1 MRSVLLPLALVAS
14 AFAACADPI
23 GSFPGS
29 RAGSGGEPGT
39 ETPGGPTDEFSAL
52 AAAVKPGPAMLRNVS
67 NREYLATVSDLVGEE
82 LSPEL
87 QKSWTATTQFSGFDA
102 VPWTNL
108 DAKAI
113 RDREESVQLMLDK
126 ITASPKVMTCMA
138 NAAEQLP
145 YDRCAKGVV
154 ERFAARAFGRPL
166 TEAERTTLAATYTDG
181 AQIAKATFPQPSD
194 VYVEGIRA
202 ALGSVLLSPQML
214 TRAETPP
221 APDFAGDRDLNPYEL
236 ANRLSYMFLGSAP
249 DDELWQKAEDG
260 SLVADGAAVQA
271 QVDRFMTSKL
281 DAFVASFMGQWLDF
295 RAMEAAAPGSIEAA
309 MWKESV
315 LTLSEI
321 VRSDMPLS
329 SIVSP
334 GFTFVNKQLAEHY
347 GLPADGLGEDFK
359 RVEMPSR
366 GGVLQQGSWLTL
378 SASSLKTSP
387 MHRGRLVQDRLLC
400 KVIPP
405 PDSTLF
411 EQIQQVANSIPADAT
426 VKQRVDQ
433 HRQAGPQCFGC
444 HQFMDPIGLSLE
456 GFDQFG
462 KVRKTYSDGRAVE
475 TNSELLGTPVASVED
490 INRIILGLPDY
501 NRCASEKLAIFGLRR
516 VIDQH
521 LVDKALVDYLVYRDG
536 GQEPSVRELVRRL
549 VSSAAFRKV
558 SHGVKN

>member
-1 MRSVLLPLALVAS
+1 MASLAELLQELREAEQEIDSKSSNLGQLRCEYVENSQALENQYYPLTAPLHAVVFACHDELALLELRVAWLERKIVLMTQKGNRYNE
-14 AFAACADPI
+14 AADTAPVKKELKD
-23 GSFPGS
+23 
-29 RAGSGGEPGT
+29 ALQ
-39 ETPGGPTDEFSAL
+39 PTFE
-52 AAAVKPGPAMLRNVS
+52 
-67 NREYLATVSDLVGEE
+67 
-82 LSPEL
+82 
-87 QKSWTATTQFSGFDA
+87 DA
-102 VPWTNL
+102 
-108 DAKAI
+108 
-113 RDREESVQLMLDK
+113 
-126 ITASPKVMTCMA
+126 
-138 NAAEQLP
+138 
-145 YDRCAKGVV
+145 
-154 ERFAARAFGRPL
+154 
-166 TEAERTTLAATYTDG
+166 
-181 AQIAKATFPQPSD
+181 
-194 VYVEGIRA
+194 
-202 ALGSVLLSPQML
+202 
-214 TRAETPP
+214 
-221 APDFAGDRDLNPYEL
+221 
-236 ANRLSYMFLGSAP
+236 
-249 DDELWQKAEDG
+249 
-260 SLVADGAAVQA
+260 
-271 QVDRFMTSKL
+271 
-281 DAFVASFMGQWLDF
+281 F

-378 SASSLKTSP
+378 SAASLKTSP

-475 TNSELLGTPVASVED
+475 TNSELLGTPSRPSRTSTGSSSACPTTTAAPRRSSPSSACVASSISTSSTRRSSTTSCTATEA
-490 INRIILGLPDY
+490 RSP
-501 NRCASEKLAIFGLRR
+501 RC
-516 VIDQH
+516 
-521 LVDKALVDYLVYRDG
+521 
-536 GQEPSVRELVRRL
+536 
-549 VSSAAFRKV
+549 VSSSAGSSRARL
-558 SHGVKN
+558 SARSPTGEELT